1 MEYPKMLYGVDRDDQ
16 IIVVDDKDESA
27 ARGKGYQSLGEL
39 EAEVKEDEAD
49 KPKRGRPAKVT
60 E

>member
-16 IIVVDDKDESA
+16 IIVVDANDESA
-27 ARGKGYQSLGEL
+27 ARSKGYQSLGEI
-39 EAEVKEDEAD
+39 EAEVKEDDAD